1 MKHNLDPSI
10 MQTKTMGK
18 VVTTLKRVRS
28 QLRVKDNREL
38 RDEVNHIIK
47 MYEKNMGR
55 MKNNKKDDVSYSKST
70 GIYTVN
76 L

>member
-1 MKHNLDPSI
+1 
-10 MQTKTMGK
+10 MGK
-18 VVTTLKRVRS
+18 VVTTLKKVRS

-55 MKNNKKDDVSYSKST
+55 MKNNKKDDVPYSKST

>member
-55 MKNNKKDDVSYSKST
+55 MKNNKKDNVSYSKST